1 MFIFMSY
8 WSAIKLLLFIS
19 KRGLKGAQIPNISHI
34 WKVYRIFIFHSILMS
49 CFVFEWIVLRVF
61 NSMSTEFS
69 VFYDLQNLKN
79 KMYFHQVL
87 MQFLQVHTLMC
98 YWRSINKCFLILT
111 RGLKGAHLPNGLCWV
126 LSVLCRPTFFIN
138 SHFIAHYK
146 FGGWGDREFAFQCV
160 LDTTLCDKDCPWL
173 VANRWFFLGTVVSS
187 TSKTDHHDITDIL
200 LNMVITTETVV
211 YGYSSSRIW
220 GGAVRRRYRKSRDRK
235 RPWPEVTGSMFCTC
249 PDFSRPFFLL

>member
-19 KRGLKGAQIPNISHI
+19 KGGLKGAQIQNILHI

-87 MQFLQVHTLMC
+87 MQFLQVYILIC
-98 YWRSINKCFLILT
+98 YWWSINKCYLILT
-111 RGLKGAHLPNGLCWV
+111 KGLKRAHIPNGLCWV
-126 LSVLCRPTFFIN
+126 LSVVFRPVLSIN
-138 SHFIAHYK
+138 SHFYWSYCNVCVGE
-146 FGGWGDREFAFQCV
+146 GGGHHEFASQCV
-160 LDTTLCDKDCPWL
+160 LDTTLCDKDCQWL
-173 VANRWFFLGTVVSS
+173 VVSKWFFLGTLVSS
-187 TSKTDHHDITDIL
+187 TSKTDLHDITEIL
-200 LNMVITTETVV
+200 LNMVFTTVTLYPTCYDLQLKIYVKMYIT
-211 YGYSSSRIW
+211 I
-220 GGAVRRRYRKSRDRK
+220 
-235 RPWPEVTGSMFCTC
+235 
-249 PDFSRPFFLL
+249 FL